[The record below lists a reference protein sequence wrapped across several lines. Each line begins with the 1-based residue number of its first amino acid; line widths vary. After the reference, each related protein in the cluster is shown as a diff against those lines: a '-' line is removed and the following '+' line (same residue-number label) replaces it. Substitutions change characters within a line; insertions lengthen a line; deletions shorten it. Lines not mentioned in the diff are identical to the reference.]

1 MNPRECETLQPIR
14 DIEYLQ
20 KLMDMDY
27 TLKGQRTDPSRN
39 LIIFKRFL
47 KRGHEFIP
55 ENWLKNRG
63 YAFVE
68 PCNFTKG
75 YKLAY
80 KINDG
85 ALEQYFESNYS
96 LKKND
101 DEIHLFLKYKQ

>member
-1 MNPRECETLQPIR
+1 MNPSECETLQPIR

-20 KLMDMDY
+20 KLMDKDY

-39 LIIFKRFL
+39 LTVFKRFL
-47 KRGHEFIP
+47 KKGHEFIP

-68 PCNFTKG
+68 PSNFTKG

-80 KINDG
+80 KMIDG

-96 LKKND
+96 LNKKD
-101 DEIHLFLKYKQ
+101 IEIHLFLKYKQ

>member
-1 MNPRECETLQPIR
+1 MNSGVCETLQPIR

-20 KLMDMDY
+20 KLMDEDY
-27 TLKGQRTDPSRN
+27 TLKGQRPDPSRN
-39 LIIFKRFL
+39 LTVFKRFL
-47 KRGHEFIP
+47 KKGQEFIP

-68 PCNFTKG
+68 PSNFTKG

-80 KINDG
+80 KMIDG

-96 LKKND
+96 LNKKD
-101 DEIHLFLKYKQ
+101 IEIHLFLKYKQ